1 MGIYIDKGNSGFRQ
15 SRNGEYVDK
24 SGLIGVVNRTLFT
37 EKSFT
42 CVTRSRRFGKSMA
55 AKMLAAYYDRSCDSR
70 RLFEDLEVAGDAT
83 FEEHLNKY
91 PVIYLDLSAFAGR
104 IGQGGVVDLMDR
116 KLRTDVAEA
125 FPDVPLRDDDDLMEL
140 LMRIH
145 DKQGDTFVFIIDE
158 WDTILRE
165 CAQDPSLPNQTDE
178 YVNWL
183 RRMFKSAS
191 GMDVFAAVYMTGIL
205 PIKKYATQS
214 AMNNFE
220 EYSMVEP
227 GHMGRYFGFTKDEVR
242 ALAEKYQM
250 DFDELEKWYDG
261 YQIGP
266 EKSMFN
272 PNSVMQA
279 VSRGRCR
286 SFWGSTG
293 AFDAIA
299 GYIQMNFDGLKESII
314 EMLAGGRAAVNTT
327 KFRNDLSEIRSRDDV
342 LTVLIHLGYL
352 SFDWEERECYVPNY
366 EVSEELANAVEETG
380 WTTIANA
387 LKQSEQLLKATLRGD
402 AQLVARMVGEAHQE
416 NTSIIRYSDENSM
429 ACVLAIAYYYAHGDY
444 IFHREFQTGRGFADL
459 VLIPRKNVAKP
470 AIIVELKYGDTTG
483 TAIDQIRQRQY
494 PAKVSE
500 YSGDMLLVAI
510 SYDKQTKEHQCRIET
525 WSKP

>member
-1 MGIYIDKGNSGFRQ
+1 
-15 SRNGEYVDK
+15 
-24 SGLIGVVNRTLFT
+24 
-37 EKSFT
+37 
-42 CVTRSRRFGKSMA
+42 
-55 AKMLAAYYDRSCDSR
+55 MLAAYYDRSCDSR
-70 RLFEDLEVAGDAT
+70 KLFEDLEIAGDAT

-145 DKQGDTFVFIIDE
+145 DKQGDTFIFIIDE

-165 CAQDPSLPNQTDE
+165 CAQDPRLPNQTDE

-214 AMNNFE
+214 AMNNFR

-242 ALAEKYQM
+242 TLAEKHGM

-279 VSRGRCR
+279 VDIGRCR

-299 GYIQMNFDGLKESII
+299 GYIQMNFDGLKESIV

-352 SFDWEERECYVPNY
+352 SFDWEQRECYMPNY

-380 WTTIANA
+380 WTTIANT

-444 IFHREFQTGRGFADL
+444 IFHREFQTGLGFADL
-459 VLIPRKNVAKP
+459 VMMPRKNTTTP
-470 AIIVELKYGDTTG
+470 AIIVELKYDDTVD
-483 TAIDQIRQRQY
+483 TAIDQIHRRQY
-494 PAKVSE
+494 PAKVAE
-500 YSGDMLLVAI
+500 YTGDIVLVAI
-510 SYDKQTKEHQCRIET
+510 SYDRKTKEHRCRIE
-525 WSKP
+525 K

>member
-1 MGIYIDKGNSGFRQ
+1 
-15 SRNGEYVDK
+15 
-24 SGLIGVVNRTLFT
+24 
-37 EKSFT
+37 
-42 CVTRSRRFGKSMA
+42 
-55 AKMLAAYYDRSCDSR
+55 
-70 RLFEDLEVAGDAT
+70 
-83 FEEHLNKY
+83 
-91 PVIYLDLSAFAGR
+91 
-104 IGQGGVVDLMDR
+104 MDR
-116 KLRTDVAEA
+116 KLRADVAEA
-125 FPDVPLRDDDDLMEL
+125 FPDVTLRDDDDLMEL

-165 CAQDPSLPNQTDE
+165 CAQDPRLPNQTDE

-214 AMNNFE
+214 AMNNFR

-227 GHMGRYFGFTKDEVR
+227 GRLGRYFGFTKDEVR
-242 ALAEKYQM
+242 ALAEKHGM

-279 VSRGRCR
+279 VDIGRCR

-299 GYIQMNFDGLKESII
+299 GYIQMNFDGLKESIV
-314 EMLAGGRAAVNTT
+314 EMLSGGEAFVDPTG
-327 KFRNDLSEIRSRDDV
+327 FRNDLSEIRSRDDV

-352 SFDWEERECYVPNY
+352 TYDWERSKCFIPNREVYI
-366 EVSEELANAVEETG
+366 ELVNAVKSG
-380 WTTIANA
+380 RWT
-387 LKQSEQLLKATLRGD
+387 
-402 AQLVARMVGEAHQE
+402 
-416 NTSIIRYSDENSM
+416 
-429 ACVLAIAYYYAHGDY
+429 
-444 IFHREFQTGRGFADL
+444 
-459 VLIPRKNVAKP
+459 
-470 AIIVELKYGDTTG
+470 
-483 TAIDQIRQRQY
+483 
-494 PAKVSE
+494 
-500 YSGDMLLVAI
+500 
-510 SYDKQTKEHQCRIET
+510 
-525 WSKP
+525 